1 MVIATRRP
9 KPLSPV
15 NSTLEALPAHA
26 AAGGGSLYQHAL
38 ERMHAGF
45 CVIKVLFDEQDRPMD
60 YLFLEVNPAFERHTG
75 LVDPVGRR
83 MSELEPNH
91 EKDWFTIYGH
101 VARTGEA
108 TQFELEAKALGRA
121 YSVDAVRVGAA
132 GDDTVAVLFFDVSA
146 RKRMEGELGESEAR
160 FSALA
165 DGLPMPVWVLDE
177 QGHSRFVNSAFTE
190 FFGGDENRV
199 PEDVWRGLVHPDDA
213 SVFEYE
219 LRGALS
225 AQRSMN
231 ALVRA
236 RRADGEW
243 RWLEMNARP
252 RFSRNGHFVGLAG
265 SSPDVTERRDIEL
278 AREELLQS
286 ERTARGAAENTARL
300 KDEFLA
306 TLSHELRTPLTTIL
320 GWSELL
326 LQRVEADS
334 PLRKG
339 LGVIASSANAQKR
352 LISDMLDLSSMLLGK
367 VQLEVEVLDLGEQL
381 RQAMG
386 AQELVAEGKA
396 LDVTVDV
403 PDRPCLV
410 LGDATRMQQ
419 VLWNLL
425 SNAIKFTP
433 AEGAVT
439 LRLED
444 LPEGW
449 QVTVQ
454 DSGDGIAPEFLNHLF
469 GRFRQADGTTTRRHG
484 GLGLGLAIVQQL
496 VELHGGTVAAASE
509 GHGHGA
515 TFTVRLP
522 RYSPDQGSRPLREV
536 ISGGPIIERIV
547 EPYPL
552 RGLHLLAVEDQVE
565 VLEYLRRMLEEQGAA
580 VTSASS
586 AGEALALLDENRHER
601 FDVLLTDI
609 GMPGMDGYG
618 LIRTLRE
625 DMGVDA
631 DALPAVAVTALAR
644 ADDRR
649 RALASG
655 FQEHVAKPYSVAQLV
670 AAVRHVQATGERTA
684 LH

>member
-1 MVIATRRP
+1 MMV
-9 KPLSPV
+9 
-15 NSTLEALPAHA
+15 PAPEPDLHH
-26 AAGGGSLYQHAL
+26 GVL
-38 ERMHAGF
+38 ERINAGF
-45 CVIKVLFDEQDRPMD
+45 CVIQVLFEGDRAVD
-60 YLFLEVNPAFERHTG
+60 YRFIEVNDAFERHTG
-75 LVDPVGRR
+75 LKDARGQR
-83 MSELEPNH
+83 MTALEPGH
-91 EKDWFTIYGH
+91 EEDWFRIYGE
-101 VARTGEA
+101 VARSGRPA
-108 TQFELEAKALGRA
+108 QFEMEARALGRSF
-121 YSVDAVRVGAA
+121 SVDAVRVGRP
-132 GDDTVAVLFFDVSA
+132 GEDKVGILFFDITA
-146 RKRMEGELGESEAR
+146 RKQMEVELGESEAR

-177 QGHSRFVNSAFTE
+177 RGHARFVNSAFSE
-190 FFGGDENRV
+190 FFGGDETRV

-219 LRGALS
+219 LQEALK
-225 AQRSMN
+225 AQRSMH

-236 RRADGEW
+236 RRADGDW

-252 RFSRNGHFVGLAG
+252 RFSRMGRFIGLAG
-265 SSPDVTERRDIEL
+265 SSPDVTERREIEL

-286 ERTARGAAENTARL
+286 ERAARSAAENMARL

-326 LQRVEADS
+326 LQRVDNTS
-334 PLRKG
+334 PLYKG
-339 LGVIASSANAQKR
+339 LNVIANSAGAQKR

-367 VQLEVEVLDLGEQL
+367 VQLEVEILDLRDLLGE
-381 RQAMG
+381 AIG

-396 LDVTVDV
+396 LDVSLQL
-403 PDRPCLV
+403 PEQPSLV
-410 LGDATRMQQ
+410 LGDATRLQQ

-433 AEGAVT
+433 AEG
-439 LRLED
+439 RID
-444 LPEGW
+444 LQLQADGNHW
-449 QVTVQ
+449 VITVR
-454 DSGDGIAPEFLNHLF
+454 DTGDGIAPEFLNHLF
-469 GRFRQADGTTTRRHG
+469 SRFRQADGTTTRRHG

-522 RYSPDQGSRPLREV
+522 QHIPDAERRPLREV
-536 ISGGPIIERIV
+536 ISGPILEPVIV

-552 RGLHLLAVEDQVE
+552 RGMHVLAVEDQPE
-565 VLEYLRRMLEEQGAA
+565 VLEYLRRMLEEQGASVSA
-580 VTSASS
+580 ASS
-586 AGEALALLDENRHER
+586 AGEALALLADTGHLQYH
-601 FDVLLTDI
+601 VMLTDI

-618 LIRTLRE
+618 LVRTLRE

-631 DALPAVAVTALAR
+631 MTLPAVAVTALAR

-670 AAVRHVQATGERTA
+670 AAVRKVQVPRADSA

>member
-1 MVIATRRP
+1 M
-9 KPLSPV
+9 
-15 NSTLEALPAHA
+15 HA
-26 AAGGGSLYQHAL
+26 A
-38 ERMHAGF
+38 F
-45 CVIKVLFDEQDRPMD
+45 CVIHVLFEDGQPVD
-60 YLFLEVNPAFERHTG
+60 YVFREVNAAFSRHTG
-75 LVDPVGRR
+75 LSDVLGKR
-83 MSELEPNH
+83 MTEVEPNH
-91 EKDWFTIYGH
+91 EADWFRIYGR
-101 VARTGEA
+101 VARTGEPV
-108 TQFELEAKALGRA
+108 QFEMEARALGREF
-121 YSVDAVRVGAA
+121 SVDAVRIGPPE
-132 GDDTVAVLFFDVSA
+132 DNNVAVLFFDITM
-146 RKRMEGELGESEAR
+146 RKRIEGELGESEAR

-165 DGLPMPVWVLDE
+165 DGLPMAVWVLDA
-177 QGHSRFVNSAFTE
+177 QGHARFVNSAFSE

-219 LRGALS
+219 LREALS
-225 AQRSMN
+225 AQRSMH

-236 RRADGEW
+236 RRADGQW

-252 RFSRNGHFVGLAG
+252 RFSRSGRFIGLAG
-265 SSPDVTERRDIEL
+265 SSPDVTERREVEL

-286 ERTARGAAENTARL
+286 ERAARSAAEHMARL

-326 LQRVEADS
+326 LQRVDATS
-334 PLRKG
+334 PLYKG
-339 LGVIASSANAQKR
+339 LGVIASSASAQKR

-367 VQLEVEVLDLGEQL
+367 VQLEVEVLDLRAQL
-381 RQAMG
+381 AEALG

-396 LDVTVDV
+396 LDVQLHM
-403 PDRPCLV
+403 PEQPCRV
-410 LGDATRMQQ
+410 LGDATRLQQ
-419 VLWNLL
+419 VFWNLL

-433 AEGAVT
+433 AEGRIEVRLDEDDAGWVITVT
-439 LRLED
+439 D
-444 LPEGW
+444 
-449 QVTVQ
+449 T
-454 DSGDGIAPEFLNHLF
+454 GDGIAPEFLNHLF

-496 VELHGGTVAAASE
+496 VELHGGTVSAASE

-515 TFTVRLP
+515 TFTVCLP
-522 RYSPDQGSRPLREV
+522 RYQHEQARPLREV
-536 ISGGPIIERIV
+536 VAGRPIMTPVV

-552 RGLHLLAVEDQVE
+552 RGLSVLAVEDQPE
-565 VLEYLRRMLEEQGAA
+565 VLEYLRRMLEEQGAT
-580 VTSASS
+580 VTPAAS
-586 AGEALALLDENRHER
+586 AGEALAVLGQRSPES

-618 LIRTLRE
+618 LVRTLRE

-631 DALPAVAVTALAR
+631 GVLPAVAVTALAR

-649 RALASG
+649 RALTSG

-670 AAVRHVQATGERTA
+670 SAVRHVRPRPPAA
-684 LH
+684 PLH

>member
-1 MVIATRRP
+1 VT
-9 KPLSPV
+9 
-15 NSTLEALPAHA
+15 
-26 AAGGGSLYQHAL
+26 
-38 ERMHAGF
+38 
-45 CVIKVLFDEQDRPMD
+45 
-60 YLFLEVNPAFERHTG
+60 
-75 LVDPVGRR
+75 
-83 MSELEPNH
+83 
-91 EKDWFTIYGH
+91 
-101 VARTGEA
+101 
-108 TQFELEAKALGRA
+108 
-121 YSVDAVRVGAA
+121 
-132 GDDTVAVLFFDVSA
+132 A
-146 RKRMEGELGESEAR
+146 RKQMEVELGESEAR

-177 QGHSRFVNSAFTE
+177 RGHARFVNSAFSE

-219 LRGALS
+219 LQEALK
-225 AQRSMN
+225 AQRSMH

-236 RRADGEW
+236 RRADGQW

-252 RFSRNGHFVGLAG
+252 RFSRMGRFIGLAG
-265 SSPDVTERRDIEL
+265 SSPDVTERREIEL

-286 ERTARGAAENTARL
+286 ERAARSAAENMARL

-326 LQRVEADS
+326 LQRVDSTS
-334 PLRKG
+334 PLYKG
-339 LGVIASSANAQKR
+339 LGVIANSATAQKR

-367 VQLEVEVLDLGEQL
+367 VQLEVEVLDLRDQL
-381 RQAMG
+381 NEAMG

-396 LDVTVDV
+396 LDVTLQL
-403 PDRPCLV
+403 PAQPCQV
-410 LGDATRMQQ
+410 LGDATRLQQ
-419 VLWNLL
+419 VFWNLL

-433 AEGAVT
+433 AEGRIDVQLQADGNYWT
-439 LRLED
+439 I
-444 LPEGW
+444 
-449 QVTVQ
+449 TVR
-454 DSGDGIAPEFLNHLF
+454 DTGDGIAPEFLNHLF
-469 GRFRQADGTTTRRHG
+469 SRFRQADGTTTRRHG

-496 VELHGGTVAAASE
+496 VELHGGSVSAASD
-509 GHGHGA
+509 GHGHGS

-522 RYSPDQGSRPLREV
+522 QHLPDAERRPLREV
-536 ISGGPIIERIV
+536 VSGPILEPMVV

-552 RGLHLLAVEDQVE
+552 RGLHVLAVEDQPE
-565 VLEYLRRMLEEQGAA
+565 VLEYLRRMLEEQGASVSA
-580 VTSASS
+580 ASS
-586 AGEALALLDENRHER
+586 AGEALALLADNGHLQYQ
-601 FDVLLTDI
+601 VLLTDI

-618 LIRTLRE
+618 LVSTLRQ
-625 DMGVDA
+625 DLGVDA
-631 DALPAVAVTALAR
+631 AALPAVAVTALAR

-670 AAVRHVQATGERTA
+670 GVVRRVQATRGDSL

>member
-1 MVIATRRP
+1 
-9 KPLSPV
+9 
-15 NSTLEALPAHA
+15 
-26 AAGGGSLYQHAL
+26 
-38 ERMHAGF
+38 MHGELLDQMNAGF
-45 CVIKVLFDEQDRPMD
+45 CVLQVLFEGDRPVD
-60 YLFLEVNPAFERHTG
+60 YVFLEVNDAFERHTG
-75 LVDPVGRR
+75 LVDAVGKR
-83 MSELEPNH
+83 MMQLEPNH
-91 EKDWFTIYGH
+91 ESEWLRIYGH
-101 VARTGEA
+101 VARTGEP
-108 TQFELEAKALGRA
+108 TQFELEAKALGRS

-132 GDDTVAVLFFDVSA
+132 GENKVGVLFFDVSV

-165 DGLPMPVWVLDE
+165 DGLPMPVWVLDA
-177 QGHSRFVNSAFTE
+177 QGHARFVNSAFTE

-213 SVFEYE
+213 SVFDYE
-219 LRGALS
+219 LREALA
-225 AQRSMN
+225 AQRSMQT
-231 ALVRA
+231 LVRA

-252 RFSRNGHFVGLAG
+252 RFSRAGHFIGLAG
-265 SSPDVTERRDIEL
+265 SSPDVTERREIEL

-286 ERTARGAAENTARL
+286 ERAARSAAENTARL

-326 LQRVEADS
+326 LQRVDADS

-339 LGVIASSANAQKR
+339 LGVIASSATAQKR

-367 VQLEVEVLDLGEQL
+367 VQLEVEVLDLCDQMRE
-381 RQAMG
+381 AMG

-396 LDVTVDV
+396 LDVSLEL
-403 PDRPCLV
+403 PEGPCLV

-419 VLWNLL
+419 VLWNLM

-433 AEGAVT
+433 AEGKVK

-444 LPEGW
+444 AADGW
-449 QVTVQ
+449 QMTVQ

-496 VELHGGTVAAASE
+496 VELHGGTVTAASD

-522 RYSPDQGSRPLREV
+522 RYQPGQNARPLREV
-536 ISGGPIIERIV
+536 VSGGPIIEAVI

-552 RGLHLLAVEDQVE
+552 RGLHVLAVEDQVE
-565 VLEYLRRMLEEQGAA
+565 VLEYLRRMLEEQGAS
-580 VTSASS
+580 VTAAAS
-586 AGEALALLDENRHER
+586 AGEALALLAENQHEE

-625 DMGVDA
+625 DMAVDA

-670 AAVRHVQATGERTA
+670 SAVRHVRAPPTRAA

>member
-1 MVIATRRP
+1 
-9 KPLSPV
+9 
-15 NSTLEALPAHA
+15 
-26 AAGGGSLYQHAL
+26 
-38 ERMHAGF
+38 MHAGF
-45 CVIKVLFDEQDRPMD
+45 CVVEVLFEDGDRATD
-60 YLFLEVNPAFERHTG
+60 YRFLEVNAAFEHRTG
-75 LVDPVGRR
+75 LVDAVGRR
-83 MSELEPNH
+83 MTELAPAH
-91 EKDWFTIYGH
+91 ETDWFRIYGE
-101 VARTGEA
+101 VARTGTPAE
-108 TQFELEAKALGRA
+108 FEMDARALGRS
-121 YSVDAVRVGAA
+121 YLVNAVRVGRP
-132 GDDTVAVLFFDVSA
+132 GENRVGVLFFDVSV

-165 DGLPMPVWVLDE
+165 DGLPMPVWVLDA
-177 QGHSRFVNSAFTE
+177 QGHARFVNSAFSE
-190 FFGGDENRV
+190 FFGGDESRV

-219 LRGALS
+219 LREALA
-225 AQRSMN
+225 AQRSMQ

-236 RRADGEW
+236 RRADGQW

-252 RFSRNGHFVGLAG
+252 RFSRSGHFIGLAG
-265 SSPDVTERRDIEL
+265 SSPDVTERREIEL

-286 ERTARGAAENTARL
+286 ERAARNAAENMARL

-326 LQRVEADS
+326 LQRVDHTS
-334 PLRKG
+334 PLYKG
-339 LGVIASSANAQKR
+339 LGVIASSAGAQKR

-367 VQLEVEVLDLGEQL
+367 VQLEVEVLDLGLQL
-381 RQAMG
+381 KEAVG
-386 AQELVAEGKA
+386 AQELVADGKA
-396 LDVTVDV
+396 LDVTLEV
-403 PDRPCLV
+403 PERPCLV
-410 LGDATRMQQ
+410 LGDATRIQQ

-433 AEGAVT
+433 AEGSVA
-439 LRLED
+439 LRLEQND
-444 LPEGW
+444 QQW
-449 QVTVQ
+449 IITVQ

-496 VELHGGTVAAASE
+496 VELHGGTVTAASE
-509 GHGHGA
+509 GHGRGA

-522 RYSPDQGSRPLREV
+522 CYQPERGTRPLREV
-536 ISGGPIIERIV
+536 ISGGPITEKIV

-552 RGLHLLAVEDQVE
+552 RGMHILAVEDQAE
-565 VLEYLRRMLEEQGAA
+565 VLEYLRRMLEEQGAT
-580 VTSASS
+580 VTAAAS
-586 AGEALALLDENRHER
+586 AGEALALLGEARHAR
-601 FDVLLTDI
+601 YDVLLTDI

-618 LIRTLRE
+618 LVRTLRE
-625 DMGVDA
+625 DMAVDA
-631 DALPAVAVTALAR
+631 ATLPAVAVTALAR

-670 AAVRHVQATGERTA
+670 AAVRGVNAPQVAVH
-684 LH
+684 

>member
-1 MVIATRRP
+1 
-9 KPLSPV
+9 
-15 NSTLEALPAHA
+15 
-26 AAGGGSLYQHAL
+26 
-38 ERMHAGF
+38 
-45 CVIKVLFDEQDRPMD
+45 MD
-60 YLFLEVNPAFERHTG
+60 
-75 LVDPVGRR
+75 
-83 MSELEPNH
+83 
-91 EKDWFTIYGH
+91 
-101 VARTGEA
+101 AR
-108 TQFELEAKALGRA
+108 ALGRSFA
-121 YSVDAVRVGAA
+121 VDAVRVGRP
-132 GDDTVAVLFFDVSA
+132 GDDLVGVLFFDVTA
-146 RKRMEGELGESEAR
+146 RKQMEVELGESEAR

-177 QGHSRFVNSAFTE
+177 RGHARFVNSAFSE

-219 LRGALS
+219 LQEALK
-225 AQRSMN
+225 AQRSMH

-236 RRADGEW
+236 RRADGQW

-252 RFSRNGHFVGLAG
+252 RFSRMGRFIGLAG
-265 SSPDVTERRDIEL
+265 SSPDVTERREIEL

-286 ERTARGAAENTARL
+286 ERAARSAAENMARL

-326 LQRVEADS
+326 LQRVDSTS
-334 PLRKG
+334 PLYKG
-339 LGVIASSANAQKR
+339 LGVIANSATAQKR

-367 VQLEVEVLDLGEQL
+367 VQLEVEVLDLRDQL
-381 RQAMG
+381 NEAMG

-396 LDVTVDV
+396 LDVTLQL
-403 PDRPCLV
+403 PAQPCQV
-410 LGDATRMQQ
+410 LGDATRLQQ
-419 VLWNLL
+419 VFWNLL

-433 AEGAVT
+433 AEGRIDVQLQADGNYWT
-439 LRLED
+439 I
-444 LPEGW
+444 
-449 QVTVQ
+449 TVR
-454 DSGDGIAPEFLNHLF
+454 DTGDGIAPEFLNHLF
-469 GRFRQADGTTTRRHG
+469 SRFRQADGTTTRRHG

-496 VELHGGTVAAASE
+496 VELHGGTVSAASD
-509 GHGHGA
+509 GHGHGS

-522 RYSPDQGSRPLREV
+522 QHLPDAERRPLREV
-536 ISGGPIIERIV
+536 VSGPIMEPMVV

-552 RGLHLLAVEDQVE
+552 RGLHVLAVEDQPE
-565 VLEYLRRMLEEQGAA
+565 VLEYLRRMLEEQGASVSA
-580 VTSASS
+580 ASS
-586 AGEALALLDENRHER
+586 AGEALALLADNGHLQYH
-601 FDVLLTDI
+601 VLLTDI

-618 LIRTLRE
+618 LVSTLRE
-625 DMGVDA
+625 DLGVDA
-631 DALPAVAVTALAR
+631 TALPAVAVTALAR

-670 AAVRHVQATGERTA
+670 GVVRRVQATRGDSL

>member
-1 MVIATRRP
+1 MSSLTP
-9 KPLSPV
+9 PLDVLQQSPQ
-15 NSTLEALPAHA
+15 
-26 AAGGGSLYQHAL
+26 AGDASRHRQMLD
-38 ERMHAGF
+38 RVHAGF
-45 CVIKVLFDEQDRPMD
+45 CVLRVLFEDDQPVD
-60 YLFLEVNPAFERHTG
+60 YVFLEVNEAFERHTG
-75 LVDPVGRR
+75 LGDVVGKR
-83 MSELEPNH
+83 MTALEPDH
-91 EKDWFTIYGH
+91 EKEWFQIYGRI
-101 VARTGEA
+101 ARTGEPA
-108 TQFELEAKALGRA
+108 QFELEARALGRSYA
-121 YSVDAVRVGAA
+121 VDAVRLGAA
-132 GDDTVAVLFFDVSA
+132 GDDTVGVLFFDVSA
-146 RKRMEGELGESEAR
+146 RKRIEGELGESEAR

-165 DGLPMPVWVLDE
+165 DGLPMPVWVLDAH
-177 QGHSRFVNSAFTE
+177 GHARFVNSAFSE

-213 SVFEYE
+213 SVFDYE
-219 LRGALS
+219 LRESLS
-225 AQRSMN
+225 AQRSLH

-252 RFSRNGHFVGLAG
+252 RFSRTGHFIGLAG
-265 SSPDVTERRDIEL
+265 SSPDVTERREIEL

-286 ERTARGAAENTARL
+286 ERAARSAAENTARL

-326 LQRVEADS
+326 LQRVTADS
-334 PLRKG
+334 PLYKG
-339 LGVIASSANAQKR
+339 LGVIASSATAQKR

-367 VQLEVEVLDLGEQL
+367 VQLEVEVLDLREQVQEAL
-381 RQAMG
+381 G

-396 LDVTVDV
+396 LDVSVEL
-403 PDRPCLV
+403 PDGPCLV
-410 LGDATRMQQ
+410 LGDATRIQQ

-433 AEGAVT
+433 AEGFVKV
-439 LRLED
+439 RLQERG
-444 LPEGW
+444 EGW

-454 DSGDGIAPEFLNHLF
+454 DSGDGIAPEFLGHLF

-509 GHGHGA
+509 GQGRGA

-522 RYSPDQGSRPLREV
+522 RYHADQGTRPLREV
-536 ISGGPIIERIV
+536 VSGGPIAEKII

-552 RGLHLLAVEDQVE
+552 RGLRVLAVEDQVE
-565 VLEYLRRMLEEQGAA
+565 VLEYLRRMLEEQGAQ
-580 VTSASS
+580 VTAAAS
-586 AGEALALLDENRHER
+586 AGEALALLNENRHER

-625 DMGVDA
+625 DMAVDA
-631 DALPAVAVTALAR
+631 SSLPAVAVTALAR

-670 AAVRHVQATGERTA
+670 AAVRHVQAPASRAA

>member
-1 MVIATRRP
+1 MLWSLPIGLHTL
-9 KPLSPV
+9 LSSLNLPPD
-15 NSTLEALPAHA
+15 SPPPSPEPAESGLHRQALD
-26 AAGGGSLYQHAL
+26 
-38 ERMHAGF
+38 RMAAGF
-45 CVIKVLFDEQDRPMD
+45 CVVQVLFEHGRPVD
-60 YLFLEVNPAFERHTG
+60 YLFLEVNEAFERQTG
-75 LVDPVGRR
+75 LVDAVGKR
-83 MSELEPNH
+83 MTELEPGH
-91 EKDWFTIYGH
+91 EREWFRIYGKI
-101 VARTGEA
+101 AQSGRPA
-108 TQFELEAKALGRA
+108 QFELDARALGRSYA
-121 YSVDAVRVGAA
+121 VNAVRVGEP
-132 GDDTVAVLFFDVSA
+132 GEDKVAILFFDVSA
-146 RKRMEGELGESEAR
+146 RKRIEGELGESEAR

-165 DGLPMPVWVLDE
+165 DGLPMPVWVLDA
-177 QGHSRFVNSAFTE
+177 QGHARFVNSAFSE

-199 PEDVWRGLVHPDDA
+199 PENVWRGLVHPDDA
-213 SVFEYE
+213 SVFDYE
-219 LRGALS
+219 LREALG
-225 AQRSMN
+225 AQRSLH

-252 RFSRNGHFVGLAG
+252 RFSRTGEFIGLAG
-265 SSPDVTERRDIEL
+265 SSPDVTERREIEL

-286 ERTARGAAENTARL
+286 ERAARSAAENTARL

-326 LQRVEADS
+326 LQRVTADS
-334 PLRKG
+334 PLYKG
-339 LGVIASSANAQKR
+339 LGVIASSATAQKR

-367 VQLEVEVLDLGEQL
+367 VQLEVEVLDLRDQL
-381 RQAMG
+381 RAALG

-396 LDVTVDV
+396 LDVSVELPET
-403 PDRPCLV
+403 PCLV

-433 AEGAVT
+433 AEGFV
-439 LRLED
+439 RLKLEERGD
-444 LPEGW
+444 AW
-449 QVTVQ
+449 QITVR
-454 DSGDGIAPEFLNHLF
+454 DSGDGIDPEFLRHLF

-496 VELHGGTVAAASE
+496 VELHGGNVTAASE

-515 TFTVRLP
+515 VFTVVMP
-522 RYSPDQGSRPLREV
+522 RYQPDQGVRPLREV
-536 ISGGPIIERIV
+536 ISGGPITEKII

-552 RGLHLLAVEDQVE
+552 RGLRVLAVEDQVE
-565 VLEYLRRMLEEQGAA
+565 VLEYLRRMLEEQGAD
-580 VTSASS
+580 VTAAAS
-586 AGEALALLDENRHER
+586 AGEALELLNDRHPER

-625 DMGVDA
+625 DMAVDA
-631 DALPAVAVTALAR
+631 KTLPAVAVTALAR

-670 AAVRHVQATGERTA
+670 AAVRQVHGPGTHA

>member
-1 MVIATRRP
+1 MMVPTP
-9 KPLSPV
+9 ETDLHHGV
-15 NSTLEALPAHA
+15 
-26 AAGGGSLYQHAL
+26 L
-38 ERMHAGF
+38 ERINAGF
-45 CVIKVLFDEQDRPMD
+45 CVIQVLFDGDEAID
-60 YLFLEVNPAFERHTG
+60 YRFLEVNDAFERHTG
-75 LVDPVGRR
+75 LKDACGKR
-83 MSELEPNH
+83 MSALEPQH
-91 EKDWFTIYGH
+91 EGDWFRIYGE
-101 VARTGEA
+101 VARTGRPA
-108 TQFELEAKALGRA
+108 QFEMEARALGRTFA
-121 YSVDAVRVGAA
+121 VDAVRVGRP
-132 GDDTVAVLFFDVSA
+132 GEDKVGILFFDVTA
-146 RKRMEGELGESEAR
+146 RKQMEVELGESEAR

-177 QGHSRFVNSAFTE
+177 RGHARFVNSAFSE

-219 LRGALS
+219 LQEALK
-225 AQRSMN
+225 AQRSMH

-236 RRADGEW
+236 RRADGQW

-252 RFSRNGHFVGLAG
+252 RFSRMGRFIGLAG
-265 SSPDVTERRDIEL
+265 SSPDVTERREIEL

-286 ERTARGAAENTARL
+286 ERAARSAAENMARL

-326 LQRVEADS
+326 LQRVDATS
-334 PLRKG
+334 PLYKG
-339 LGVIASSANAQKR
+339 LGVIANSATAQKR

-367 VQLEVEVLDLGEQL
+367 VQLEVEVLDLRDQL
-381 RQAMG
+381 NEAMG

-396 LDVTVDV
+396 LDVTLQL
-403 PDRPCLV
+403 PAQACQV
-410 LGDATRMQQ
+410 LGDATRLQQ
-419 VLWNLL
+419 VFWNLL

-433 AEGAVT
+433 AEGRIDVQLQADGNYWT
-439 LRLED
+439 I
-444 LPEGW
+444 
-449 QVTVQ
+449 TVR
-454 DSGDGIAPEFLNHLF
+454 DTGDGIAPEFLNHLF
-469 GRFRQADGTTTRRHG
+469 SRFRQADGTTTRRHG

-496 VELHGGTVAAASE
+496 VELHGGTVSAASD
-509 GHGHGA
+509 GHGHGS

-522 RYSPDQGSRPLREV
+522 QHLPDAERRPLREV
-536 ISGGPIIERIV
+536 VSGPILEPMVV

-552 RGLHLLAVEDQVE
+552 RGLHVLAVEDQPE
-565 VLEYLRRMLEEQGAA
+565 VLEYLRRMLEEQGASVSA
-580 VTSASS
+580 ASS
-586 AGEALALLDENRHER
+586 AGEALALLADNGHLQYH
-601 FDVLLTDI
+601 VLLTDI

-618 LIRTLRE
+618 LVSTLRQ
-625 DMGVDA
+625 DLGVDA
-631 DALPAVAVTALAR
+631 AALPAVAVTALAR

-670 AAVRHVQATGERTA
+670 GVVRRVQATRGDGL

>member
-1 MVIATRRP
+1 MPLAPSVYT
-9 KPLSPV
+9 PLSPA
-15 NSTLEALPAHA
+15 NSPFDVIRQPAS
-26 AAGGGSLYQHAL
+26 AGDSSLYRQLLGRTHV
-38 ERMHAGF
+38 GF
-45 CVIKVLFDEQDRPMD
+45 CVIQVLFEDDRPVD
-60 YLFLEVNPAFERHTG
+60 YVFREVNEAFKRHTG
-75 LVDPVGRR
+75 LDDVVGRR
-83 MSELEPNH
+83 MSELEPQH
-91 EKDWFTIYGH
+91 ERQWSTIYGRI
-101 VARTGEA
+101 ARTGVSE
-108 TQFELEAKALGRA
+108 QFEMDARALGRSF
-121 YSVDAVRVGAA
+121 SVDAVRVGEP
-132 GDDTVAVLFFDVSA
+132 GDHLVALLFFDVTE
-146 RKRMEGELGESEAR
+146 RRRMEGELGESEAR

-177 QGHSRFVNSAFTE
+177 QGHARFVNSAFSE

-219 LRGALS
+219 LREALA
-225 AQRSMN
+225 AQRSMH

-252 RFSRNGHFVGLAG
+252 RFSRSGYFIGLAG
-265 SSPDVTERRDIEL
+265 SSPDVTERREIEL

-286 ERTARGAAENTARL
+286 ERAARSAAENTARL

-326 LQRVEADS
+326 LQRVGDDS
-334 PLRKG
+334 PLYKG
-339 LGVIASSANAQKR
+339 LNVIANSAAAQKR

-367 VQLEVEVLDLGEQL
+367 VQLEVEVLDLREQL
-381 RQAMG
+381 QASLR

-396 LDVTVDV
+396 LQVSLDL
-403 PDRPCLV
+403 PGRACLI
-410 LGDATRMQQ
+410 LGDATRIQQ

-433 AEGAVT
+433 AEGSVK
-439 LRLED
+439 LRLEAQG
-444 LPEGW
+444 EAW

-496 VELHGGTVAAASE
+496 VELHGGTVRAASE
-509 GHGHGA
+509 GHGHGS

-522 RYSPDQGSRPLREV
+522 RYRPEQGSRPLREV
-536 ISGGPIIERIV
+536 ISGDAMVEKII

-552 RGLHLLAVEDQVE
+552 RGLRVLAVEDQVE
-565 VLEYLRRMLEEQGAA
+565 VLEYLRRMLEEQGAS
-580 VTSASS
+580 VTAAAS
-586 AGEALALLDENRHER
+586 AGEALALLNDNRHEG

-625 DMGVDA
+625 DMAVDA
-631 DALPAVAVTALAR
+631 QSLPAVAVTALAR

-670 AAVRHVQATGERTA
+670 AAVRHVKGPQPRAA